1 MISFLSSGYLTFVH
15 NLKPHSP
22 VLPGFEL
29 SVNGFIL
36 NTASVV
42 LLESALHVSG
52 LFIFLTVAI
61 VLSFSLPI
69 IFHYL
74 NAHNLSPGWT
84 SELFPVLIITDT
96 VAMNILLR
104 VSCTHVSLGYREVG
118 LLSHRIFISLSLHG

>member
-74 NAHNLSPGWT
+74 NVPHFNHLLQDTFVA
-84 SELFPVLIITDT
+84 SEFCE
-96 VAMNILLR
+96 
-104 VSCTHVSLGYREVG
+104 S
-118 LLSHRIFISLSLHG
+118 